1 MGIWPPENRGSSTA
15 VLESVHLIGVIPG
28 TRVLGIRVT
37 PCGLRSDQGFPPEHV
52 CDRAPLDPVAG
63 NLDRPGPPPSGVRIV
78 VGISAPRRGTFGF
91 AGVSLT
97 YRVGTRQYRAIYV
110 QGGIICSGRDCR
122 SGALDSAQQQ
132 ILDLVAH
139 GRFDQAEAVRIGH

>member
-63 NLDRPGPPPSGVRIV
+63 YLDRPGPPPSGVRIV

-110 QGGIICSGRDCR
+110 QGGSSAAEETAGAAR
-122 SGALDSAQQQ
+122 ST
-132 ILDLVAH
+132 
-139 GRFDQAEAVRIGH
+139 VRSSRSSISWRTAGSTRPKR